1 MEITDLERQS
11 LDGARVLVTG
21 GAGFV
26 GSQLVK
32 RLLVAGAEVCVLDDL
47 FTGRADALPAGAQLV
62 QGSVTDAELVAEQ
75 VAGKNYVFHMAARN
89 IMVSTRDPVQ
99 DYATNIGGT
108 LNVLLGA
115 RASADTVQRVLYTSS
130 ASVYGNPRNA
140 FCHEDDP
147 VYCLSPYSA
156 SKLGGE
162 SYCTAFF
169 ESFRVPTTI
178 VRYSNVFGDGQD
190 TRNPYCGVVSRFLR
204 AAQQGEPLRIH
215 GDGLQT
221 RDYTYVQDTVEA
233 TILAAITPR
242 AEGEIFNLGT
252 GVETSV
258 AELAALV
265 NTLYAGEIS
274 IEHVDVR
281 DIDNL
286 RRRVMSIERARK
298 ALRWVPSHTLLQGLR
313 NTRQWFDDNPDAMG
327 PPE

>member
-1 MEITDLERQS
+1 MTITDLEQKC
-11 LDGARVLVTG
+11 LGGARVLVTG

-32 RLLVAGAEVCVLDDL
+32 RLLQAGAEVRVLDDL
-47 FTGRADALPAGAQLV
+47 FTGRADALPEGVQLV
-62 QGSVTDAELVAEQ
+62 RGSVTDAEKVLEQ
-75 VAGKNYVFHMAARN
+75 VRGMNYVFHMAARN

-108 LNVLLGA
+108 LNVLLAA
-115 RASADTVQRVLYTSS
+115 RASEQSVRRVLYTSS

-147 VYCLSPYSA
+147 VYCLSPYAA

-162 SYCTAFF
+162 SYCSAFF
-169 ESFRVPTTI
+169 ESFRVPVTI
-178 VRYSNVFGDGQD
+178 VRYSNIYGDGQD
-190 TRNPYCGVVSRFLR
+190 ARNPYCGVVSRFLR
-204 AAQQGEPLRIH
+204 AAEAGEPVRIH

-221 RDYTYVQDTVEA
+221 RDYTYVQDAVEA
-233 TILAAITPR
+233 TALAAISPR
-242 AEGEIFNLGT
+242 AEGEIFNIGT

-258 AELAALV
+258 TELAAQV
-265 NTLYAGEIS
+265 QKLYAGEVAVQ
-274 IEHVDVR
+274 HVDVR

-298 ALRWVPSHTLLQGLR
+298 ALRWVPRHTLGEGLR
-313 NTRQWFDDNPDAMG
+313 RTQRWFADNPEALSVNG
-327 PPE
+327 